1 MTAPAQHVA
10 SVELAL
16 GEALG
21 DALGE
26 ALGEACHKCDERGKG
41 YMWKPVVLGGP

>member
-26 ALGEACHKCDERGKG
+26 ACHKCDERGKG
-41 YMWKPVVLGGP
+41 YMWKPVELGGP